1 MTYDDVSKILAENRF
16 NEGIRNIRTLTKDN
30 VKLILAFS
38 ERTTDIK
45 EFYVSVGVK
54 NRYSTLYSIIIE
66 ESDKNKLGEKLPIVI
81 EKLINMA
88 SKFTYEME
96 SEFEQLLKSDLIKSW
111 S

>member
-81 EKLINMA
+81 EKLINTA